1 MVSIRPA
8 GRKWRDSEHNV
19 KILFTLSP
27 VYLSVENMTTANFK
41 VRNLKTGSHL
51 KNETATL
58 TVLNNLTANINKVI
72 N

>member
-1 MVSIRPA
+1 MFGNATQEWGDI
-8 GRKWRDSEHNV
+8 EHNA
-19 KILFTLSP
+19 KFLFTLSP
-27 VYLSVENMTTANFK
+27 VYLSVENMTTPNFR
-41 VRNLKTGSHL
+41 VRNLKTGSYL